1 MKKGLLVLLF
11 ILTAKMVSAQ
21 AYSNFDKNQEV
32 KFNIGMF
39 LATTSVEFGYEYFLG
54 DDTSVG
60 AILHFDGDAED
71 YNGSFGFGP
80 NFRAYFGDTP
90 RSGAFAEALGLYI
103 KGEKKV
109 TESGSRIK
117 KEYGNVALGLGGGY
131 KWVTRSERFTL
142 ELNGGFGRNI
152 NPKDFQDDFIF
163 RAGLSI
169 GFRF

>member
-1 MKKGLLVLLF
+1 MKKGLLVVLFLLG
-11 ILTAKMVSAQ
+11 AKMVSAQ

-39 LATTSVEFGYEYFLG
+39 LATTSAEFGYEYFLG

-60 AILHFDGDAED
+60 AILHFDGDGED

-80 NFRAYFGDTP
+80 NFRAYFGDMP
-90 RSGAFAEALGLYI
+90 RSGAFAEAFGLYI
-103 KGEKKV
+103 KGEKKYN
-109 TESGSRIK
+109 EMGSRVVGD
-117 KEYGNVALGLGGGY
+117 YNGVALGLGGGY

-152 NPKDFQDDFIF
+152 NPKEFQDDFIF
-163 RAGLSI
+163 RAGLSV